1 MVHAV
6 TLSASTEF
14 RHTMYIHV
22 IFRQRASWNSLLFIT
37 NPRLAIGRVVSH
49 DDVPFADWCC
59 TMEVKAEFLLSDA
72 CQNIDSAFLLFDTT
86 DFAAFSCAWM
96 LVEGSVWSNVSSCF
110 IINLT
115 RGSVAV
121 IEYLYSLSATRTGLK
136 MPSPPSFDGKAM
148 TSCRPASCSRNNL
161 TRKDSVIHCSSG
173 WNRWAIPGVERMR
186 YNHLLFSPN
195 TNAE

>member
-1 MVHAV
+1 MAHPV

-72 CQNIDSAFLLFDTT
+72 CQNVDSAFLLFDTT
-86 DFAAFSCAWM
+86 YFAAFSCAWM
-96 LVEGSVWSNVSSCF
+96 LVEGSVW
-110 IINLT
+110 
-115 RGSVAV
+115 
-121 IEYLYSLSATRTGLK
+121 
-136 MPSPPSFDGKAM
+136 
-148 TSCRPASCSRNNL
+148 
-161 TRKDSVIHCSSG
+161 
-173 WNRWAIPGVERMR
+173 
-186 YNHLLFSPN
+186 
-195 TNAE
+195 

>member
-6 TLSASTEF
+6 TLPTSTEF
-14 RHTMYIHV
+14 RHTMSYL
-22 IFRQRASWNSLLFIT
+22 RQRASWNTVLFIT

-59 TMEVKAEFLLSDA
+59 KMEAEFLLSDA
-72 CQNIDSAFLLFDTT
+72 CRNVDSAFLLFDTA

-96 LVEGSVWSNVSSCF
+96 LVEGSAWSNVSSCF

-121 IEYLYSLSATRTGLK
+121 IEYSYSLFATRTGMK
-136 MPSPPSFDGKAM
+136 MLSPPSFDGKAM
-148 TSCRPASCSRNNL
+148 TSRRPASCSPNNV
-161 TRKDSVIHCSSG
+161 TRKDSVVARVVGTDGRSLVLC
-173 WNRWAIPGVERMR
+173 A
-186 YNHLLFSPN
+186 
-195 TNAE
+195 